1 MKCTD
6 FWQKE
11 RDLKKTAIEELDNAL
26 KAHKGRYS
34 WCDDDGEI
42 PEGVET
48 PCICVFL
55 DNVGPTDVNIKEVIH
70 DKRGWWFSCEE
81 TEYGN
86 DIEFQDPYDI
96 SCAFQIQAITELIP
110 ETKKVKSAE
119 EVVPQTVSLLDRE
132 DLKQRGFDGSKL
144 TNKELAEIAAK
155 MNDYY
160 LDYGFWDDMQ
170 EACIQLG
177 IPRLKEKEK

>member
-1 MKCTD
+1 MFLIRQAVFRLAPLYTFCP
-6 FWQKE
+6 
-11 RDLKKTAIEELDNAL
+11 
-26 KAHKGRYS
+26 GR
-34 WCDDDGEI
+34 
-42 PEGVET
+42 VA
-48 PCICVFL
+48 V
-55 DNVGPTDVNIKEVIH
+55 
-70 DKRGWWFSCEE
+70 
-81 TEYGN
+81 
-86 DIEFQDPYDI
+86 
-96 SCAFQIQAITELIP
+96 P

-160 LDYGFWDDMQ
+160 LDYGFWDNMQ